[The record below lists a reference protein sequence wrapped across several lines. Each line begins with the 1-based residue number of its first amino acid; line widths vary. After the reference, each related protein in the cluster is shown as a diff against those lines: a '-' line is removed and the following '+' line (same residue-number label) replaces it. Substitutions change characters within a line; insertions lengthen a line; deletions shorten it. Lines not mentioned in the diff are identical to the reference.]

1 MWRSLGEEGLRVC
14 SLQVAR
20 LGAREGKEL
29 RGWMTLCVCQGIGKP
44 RGPMVAGKQ
53 FPCKKGEG
61 VVMFYDVLEGPIP
74 FSVRTVS
81 SRSLLCLCL

>member
-1 MWRSLGEEGLRVC
+1 M
-14 SLQVAR
+14 A
-20 LGAREGKEL
+20 
-29 RGWMTLCVCQGIGKP
+29 
-44 RGPMVAGKQ
+44 AGKQ
-53 FPCKKGEG
+53 FPCKKGQG